1 METFINVDVAL
12 HDGDEWTL
20 IVRSEKEE
28 HAAGMLSLVGGT
40 FDETSPASE
49 ALEATARRE
58 VAEEIG
64 VELTGPLQYVESTF
78 FVSDSGDRVLNIVFM
93 CPLGDQK
100 PVVKA
105 PDEVAAVVTRTLAE
119 LEADAACPAWTKQSI
134 RAAQALRAESRS

>member
-1 METFINVDVAL
+1 MQTFINVDVAL
-12 HDGDEWTL
+12 HRADSWVL

-40 FDETSPASE
+40 FEETEPVSE

-64 VELTGPLQYVESTF
+64 VSLDGPLRYVESTF
-78 FVSDSGDRVLNIVFM
+78 FVSDSGDRVLNVVLM
-93 CPLGDQK
+93 APLGEQE

-105 PDEVAAVVTRTLAE
+105 PDEVADVVFRTLAE
-119 LEADAACPAWTKQSI
+119 LEADASCPPWTVQSI
-134 RAAQALRAESRS
+134 RKAKALLDSDHR

>member
-12 HDGDEWTL
+12 HDGDDWIL

-40 FDETSPASE
+40 FDETNPVSE

-78 FVSDSGDRVLNIVFM
+78 FVSDSGDRVLNVVFM
-93 CPLGDQK
+93 SPLGDQK

-134 RAAQALRAESRS
+134 RAAQALRAESRG